1 MDDATLSGICVPKNI
16 LQPLFNASNSSTL
29 EESLTRLIE
38 TARGTD
44 GRSDLASKNIL
55 TTVLQLCQ
63 SLSCPSSH
71 HLVLL
76 SLKLLR
82 NLCAGE
88 IINQNTFIEQDGV
101 GLVANVLSSIAIA
114 SDSNSSSNYGIVRMS
129 LQLLGNVSLAG
140 EEHRRAVWHRFFPLE
155 FIDISRL
162 RSREICDPLSM
173 VIYTCSEGNNRL
185 FAQMCSDQGLAIL
198 TEIIKTATA
207 AGFEEDW
214 LKLLLSRICLEES
227 RFAPLFSTLCP
238 MGVSGDS
245 DDVKPRVDLFVPEQA
260 FLLSIVSEIL
270 NERIGDITISSD
282 FASNVLRILRSAIVI
297 VDSVTR
303 EQSGLPTG
311 SSDIDVL
318 GYSLTILRDLCAT
331 DGLKQEGS
339 VDIVDSLV
347 SSGLL
352 ELLLNILN
360 DLEPPSIIRKA
371 LKQGENREGTTS
383 NARNLCPYKGFRRDI
398 VAIIGNCAYRRKH
411 VQDLIR
417 QKNGIL
423 IMLQHCVTDEDNPF
437 LREWGIWSARNLLE
451 GNVENQRVVSELEL
465 QGSVDVPEL
474 TGLGLRVEV
483 DQKTRRAKLVNVS

>member
-101 GLVANVLSSIAIA
+101 GLVANVLSSIVIA
-114 SDSNSSSNYGIVRMS
+114 SDSNSSSNYGIVRMG

-140 EEHRRAVWHRFFPLE
+140 EEHRRAVWHR
-155 FIDISRL
+155 
-162 RSREICDPLSM
+162 
-173 VIYTCSEGNNRL
+173 NNRL

-207 AGFEEDW
+207 AGFEEDS

-227 RFAPLFSTLCP
+227 QFAPLFSTLCP
-238 MGVSGDS
+238 MGVSRDS

-282 FASNVLRILRSAIVI
+282 FASNVLRILRSAIVV
-297 VDSVTR
+297 VDSVRR

-318 GYSLTILRDLCAT
+318 GYSLTILRDICAT
-331 DGLKQEGS
+331 DSLKQEGS

-383 NARNLCPYKGFRRDI
+383 NEHNPCPYKGFRRDT